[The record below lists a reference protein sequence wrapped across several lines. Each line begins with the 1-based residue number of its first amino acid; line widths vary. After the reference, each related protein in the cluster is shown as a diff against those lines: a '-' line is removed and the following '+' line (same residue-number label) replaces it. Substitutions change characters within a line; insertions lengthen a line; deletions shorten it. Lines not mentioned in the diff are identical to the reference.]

1 MFRNYLK
8 IALRNLFRN
17 KLNTGIN
24 IVSLAIGLSASFVI
38 GLMVY
43 YDLTFDTYHPDSDRV
58 YRVTSLFSNPQ
69 GEFANSGVPIPL
81 AGAARDE
88 MTGLE
93 TVAAFYSIDLIEA
106 ENPESGKTF
115 KDLSPQVFADA
126 AYFKLF
132 AYDWLAGSPEGLEQ
146 PYRVVLTSQRA
157 ARYFPGLD
165 PSETVGK
172 TLVYND
178 SVPVTVAGVV
188 ATPQRRTDLVFAE
201 FLSPG
206 TMQRTERGEYMTE
219 ARWDNTSSS
228 DQLFIRLSPG
238 TDPTAVQQQLDR
250 IARARESDFDRQY
263 NSHRTFRLQP
273 FSDLHFNTELQTFD
287 NGRDSAASRPVLI
300 GLGCI
305 ALFLLLLGCIN
316 FINLNTAQADQRA
329 REIGIRKTL
338 GSSRKQLLLQFL
350 GETFLLTLLASLLS
364 IVLAYFLL
372 DTFGEFLPQGMHF
385 RNFAE
390 GPVLLFIG
398 LLLLGVA
405 LLAGF
410 YPALVLTRFQPVR
423 VLKNQVVNTAGK
435 PTLRRVLTVFQFAIA
450 QIFIIATL
458 LVAKQIHYMLN
469 KDLGFRSDAIVQLY
483 IPWHLQNLQKTELL
497 AQEIGR
503 IPQVGGVALGGHPPA
518 SNSMSTSMST
528 VYRDSHEIRLPL
540 QILAASREYYDLYGL
555 QFLAGRKP
563 LNDTILEYVINE
575 TYLHALGF
583 NHPEEALGQLIH
595 MNQEDRPIVGVVRD
609 FSQRSAKEALNP
621 LALVPDWDRTPEYS
635 RFYSIHVNLK
645 ASEANKVSESLA
657 ALESKWKE
665 VFPEAE
671 FEPVFV
677 DEMVAGFYNRERSL
691 SKLLRWAMGLSV
703 LISCLG
709 LLGLVIYTTNRRT
722 KEIGI
727 RKVLGASLAQ
737 IGLLLSRDFLL
748 LVGIAFLIAA
758 PLAGWGLYTW
768 LQDYAYRT
776 ELSWWVFA
784 LSGAGMIA
792 LAVLI
797 MALRTLAV
805 ARKNPVESL
814 RTE

>member
-43 YDLTFDTYHPDSDRV
+43 YDLTFDRFHADADRV
-58 YRVTSLFSNPQ
+58 FRVTSRFTSPQ
-69 GEFANSGVPIPL
+69 GEFPNSGVPIPL
-81 AGAARDE
+81 VQAVKDE
-88 MTGLE
+88 LTGLE
-93 TVAAFYSIDLIEA
+93 TVSGFNTIDLIEA
-106 ENPESGKTF
+106 ENPETGQGF

-126 AYFKLF
+126 SYFELF
-132 AYDWLAGSPEGLEQ
+132 SYEWLAGSPQGLQE
-146 PYRVVLTSQRA
+146 PYRVVLSDRRA
-157 ARYFPGLD
+157 TRYFPGLS
-165 PSETVGK
+165 PAETVGK

-178 SVPVTVAGVV
+178 SVPVSVAGVV
-188 ATPQRRTDLVFAE
+188 AFPRQRTDLVFEE

-206 TMQRTERGEYMTE
+206 TLQKTERGAYMKE

-238 TDPTAVQQQLDR
+238 TDPAAVQQQLER
-250 IARARESDFDRQY
+250 IARGHESDFDRQF
-263 NSHRTFRLQP
+263 NQTRTFVLQP
-273 FSDLHFNTELQTFD
+273 FPELHFNTNLQTFD
-287 NGRDSAASRPVLI
+287 NGRSSATSRPVLV
-300 GLGCI
+300 GLGFI

-338 GSSRKQLLLQFL
+338 GSSKKQLMLQFL
-350 GETFLLTLLASLLS
+350 GETFLLTLMAALLS
-364 IVLAYFLL
+364 LVLAYFLL
-372 DTFGEFLPQGMHF
+372 DNFREFLPEGLHF
-385 RNFAE
+385 GTFAE
-390 GPVLLFIG
+390 TPIVAFAGVLLV
-398 LLLLGVA
+398 LVT
-405 LLAGF
+405 LLAGV

-435 PTLRRVLTVFQFAIA
+435 PTLRRVLTVFQFSIA

-458 LVAKQIHYMLN
+458 LVGKQIRFMLN
-469 KDLGFRSDAIVQLY
+469 KDLGFRSEAIVQLY
-483 IPWHLQNLQKTELL
+483 VPWHLQNLEKTQVL
-497 AQEIGR
+497 AHEIGG
-503 IPQVGGVALGGHPPA
+503 IAQVGGVALGGHPPA
-518 SNSMSTSMST
+518 SHSTSTSMST
-528 VYRDSHEIRLPL
+528 VYRDSTEIRLPL
-540 QILAASREYYDLYGL
+540 QILAASPAYFDLYDLE
-555 QFLAGRKP
+555 FLAGRKP

-575 TYLHALGF
+575 TYLNALGYDQ
-583 NHPEEALGQLIH
+583 PRDAIGQLIH

-621 LALVPDWDRTPEYS
+621 LALVPDWDRSPDYS
-635 RFYSIHVNLK
+635 RFHSIHLSLNTGSGEGLAQGLSAV
-645 ASEANKVSESLA
+645 EA
-657 ALESKWKE
+657 KWKE
-665 VFPEAE
+665 VYPDAD
-671 FEPVFV
+671 FEPRFV
-677 DEMVAGFYNRERSL
+677 DEMVTGFYNQERSL
-691 SKLLRWAMGLSV
+691 AKLLRWAMGLSI

-709 LLGLVIYTTNRRT
+709 LMGLVIYTTNRRT

-737 IGLLLSRDFLL
+737 LGLLLSRDFLV

-768 LQDYAYRT
+768 LQDYANRT

-784 LSGAGMIA
+784 LSGAGMMA
-792 LAVLI
+792 LALAI
-797 MALRTLAV
+797 MLVRTLAV